1 MRRQII
7 DNCIICHVPVR
18 VLMSLIFL
26 LASALASVGSEK
38 ETWTDI
44 SPEEIRL
51 NADLE
56 RQLLDGN
63 GDLAAS
69 ERLCRRLAQIAATSP
84 EENSRL
90 LSAYWDSECAFRSDT
105 VSGAGIIGMLSSV
118 MPVDSIKYPYGWFRI
133 NFARMRAL
141 LYNEKNYT
149 EAYRMAVTMLPYLRK
164 IGFRLCEAL
173 VTSSLG
179 LIHHRIGNY
188 SDALRNMR
196 QARKLYAGQGHPY
209 DSLNNELNICNTLA
223 SMGHTDVAKKMLLAM
238 KSHPVALRI
247 SRLECNIL
255 MSLNYFTQDERYA
268 YEAHRQAIRSGSR
281 NLYMKTLQNIS
292 NVLYLKGEVDSA
304 LVNMKKVYAYF
315 RRLNDTD
322 YMVPLRAIVEIYRMR
337 SDRDSTL
344 KYMTEL
350 VEVQDSFNIAE
361 TSSLKNRMKLQ
372 QDISNYRINASLSEA
387 KLAIAHRTT
396 IIIVILL
403 LFVISSG
410 GMIWFF
416 QRRKAQSQ
424 KKLHQLE
431 NERLALN
438 LSREK
443 MQNEHYQDKIEY
455 QERALSSK
463 VLLLHNKNAVL
474 TDLMEQINMFASSGQ
489 LPKAQAR
496 ILEKKIKENMGNDSE
511 WNDFMMHFEQVNPNF
526 FETLR
531 SRYPRLSDKDVKLCA
546 YFKLGLSIKQ
556 IAKMLSVLPESIN
569 TSRYRLRRKMGLD
582 GDTAIEDIL
591 REI

>member
-1 MRRQII
+1 
-7 DNCIICHVPVR
+7 
-18 VLMSLIFL
+18 
-26 LASALASVGSEK
+26 
-38 ETWTDI
+38 
-44 SPEEIRL
+44 
-51 NADLE
+51 
-56 RQLLDGN
+56 
-63 GDLAAS
+63 
-69 ERLCRRLAQIAATSP
+69 
-84 EENSRL
+84 
-90 LSAYWDSECAFRSDT
+90 
-105 VSGAGIIGMLSSV
+105 
-118 MPVDSIKYPYGWFRI
+118 
-133 NFARMRAL
+133 
-141 LYNEKNYT
+141 
-149 EAYRMAVTMLPYLRK
+149 
-164 IGFRLCEAL
+164 
-173 VTSSLG
+173 
-179 LIHHRIGNY
+179 
-188 SDALRNMR
+188 
-196 QARKLYAGQGHPY
+196 
-209 DSLNNELNICNTLA
+209 
-223 SMGHTDVAKKMLLAM
+223 
-238 KSHPVALRI
+238 
-247 SRLECNIL
+247 
-255 MSLNYFTQDERYA
+255 
-268 YEAHRQAIRSGSR
+268 
-281 NLYMKTLQNIS
+281 
-292 NVLYLKGEVDSA
+292 
-304 LVNMKKVYAYF
+304 
-315 RRLNDTD
+315 
-322 YMVPLRAIVEIYRMR
+322 
-337 SDRDSTL
+337 
-344 KYMTEL
+344 
-350 VEVQDSFNIAE
+350 
-361 TSSLKNRMKLQ
+361 MKLQ

-424 KKLHQLE
+424 KRLHQLE

-443 MQNEHYQDKIEY
+443 MQNEHYQDKIKY

-474 TDLMEQINMFASSGQ
+474 TDLMEQINMFATSGQ

-569 TSRYRLRRKMGLD
+569 TSRYRLRRKMGLE